1 VEAVTRREL
10 KLVAVTALVAL
21 VACAYDV
28 PRTDS
33 GRIDER
39 QLKRDIDIDLTDKVR
54 VDVEKQRILF
64 ECKVEKF
71 YCI

>member
-1 VEAVTRREL
+1 MTRREL
-10 KLVAVTALVAL
+10 ILVAVPALALL
-21 VACAYDV
+21 VACAYEF

-39 QLKRDIDIDLTDKVR
+39 QLKRDIDIELTDKVR
-54 VDVEKQRILF
+54 VDIEKQRILF

-71 YCI
+71 YCV